1 MKLTKKL
8 IGKNPLIRAGQ
19 YLGNGIW
26 MLHEDE
32 VYNGFM
38 LNSTEVVDMSLG
50 VEYKENCA
58 EAMQSLIDS
67 TTVPCQVTNRL
78 FDYPDLDFYVRVI
91 EIEGGKGFYINENL
105 YQVFKEIF
113 DSEEMLHCNSCG
125 SLLKVGDNK
134 LVIAAITAGYPEYKS

>member
-8 IGKNPLIRAGQ
+8 IGENPLIRAGK

-38 LNSTEVVDMSLG
+38 LNSPEVVDMSLG
-50 VEYKENCA
+50 VGYKENSA
-58 EAMQSLIDS
+58 DVMQSLIDS
-67 TTVPCQVTNRL
+67 TTVPCQVTNTL
-78 FDYPDLDFYVRVI
+78 FDYPGLKFYVRFI

-125 SLLKVGDNK
+125 SFLKVGDNK
-134 LVIAAITAGYPEYKS
+134 LVIAAVLP